1 MTSQKELPEN
11 PTKSV
16 DDELPGKYLAET
28 PILDY
33 DHMALQGLIG
43 AREWMDLDPIERASA
58 IYDFVRND
66 IAFGYNADDNISA
79 SRVLAD
85 GYGQC
90 NTKATLLM
98 ALLRG
103 AQIPCRFHAAA
114 VRQDLQHG
122 VIPRP
127 FLPLAPREILH
138 AWVEVPINGSWIQ
151 LEGVILD
158 EAYLS
163 GVCSLLDRRSGP
175 VLGYGVG
182 TEDVA
187 DPPVAWTG
195 VDTRIQMM
203 GVSRD
208 YGVFDDP
215 DSWYSSAGTNLSG
228 VKSLV
233 YRTVVRRLMNRRVR
247 RIRQLST

>member
-1 MTSQKELPEN
+1 MTSQRESSHNAVKSIDDGLP
-11 PTKSV
+11 K
-16 DDELPGKYLAET
+16 KYLAET
-28 PILDY
+28 PILDFA
-33 DHMALQGLIG
+33 HVSIQGLIG
-43 AREWMDLDPIERASA
+43 AREWMDLDPVNRASA
-58 IYDFVRND
+58 IYDFVRNE
-66 IAFGYNADDNISA
+66 IEFGYNADDNISA

-98 ALLRG
+98 ALLR
-103 AQIPCRFHAAA
+103 AADVPCRFHAAA

-122 VIPRP
+122 VIPGP
-127 FLPLAPREILH
+127 FLPLAPNEILH
-138 AWVEVPINGSWIQ
+138 AWVEVPISGSWVR

-158 EAYLS
+158 EEYLS
-163 GVCSLLDRRSGP
+163 GVCALLDQRSGP

-187 DPPVAWTG
+187 DPAVTWTG
-195 VDTRIQMM
+195 ADTQIQMT

-208 YGVFDDP
+208 HGVFDDP
-215 DSWYSSAGTNLSG
+215 DSWYSTAGTNLSG